1 MDTQNLNI
9 AQKRMLTYLK
19 NNFPTLPM
27 SVAESIKKTFE
38 AFPDFEIK
46 EGADVLT
53 VDLDEIK
60 LTNNDRDIVC
70 TYSAKNIVEK
80 LVKDYQT
87 DQPKNEPTQLEY
99 KVWSLTEEQYLEL
112 VNREEIPLNERLQMS
127 EIWKR
132 KPSEELDYINML
144 LDETITPTEKIEKM
158 YQRKGEI
165 SPMRAKEIEAEKME
179 RFHSEEMDLTD
190 KIDELLTLFDD

>member
-46 EGADVLT
+46 EGTDVLT
-53 VDLDEIK
+53 VDLDEVK

-70 TYSAKNIVEK
+70 FYSAKNIVEK
-80 LVKDYQT
+80 LVKDYQS
-87 DQPKNEPTQLEY
+87 DRPNNEPSQLEY

-179 RFHSEEMDLTD
+179 RFHSEGMELTD
-190 KIDELLTLFDD
+190 KIDELLTLFDE

>member
-27 SVAESIKKTFE
+27 SVAESIRKTFE

-53 VDLDEIK
+53 VDLDEVK

-87 DQPKNEPTQLEY
+87 DQPKNEPTELEY
-99 KVWSLTEEQYLEL
+99 KVWGLTEEQYLEL
-112 VNREEIPLNERLQMS
+112 INREEIPLNERLQMS

-144 LDETITPTEKIEKM
+144 LDETITPKEKIEKM

-179 RFHSEEMDLTD
+179 RFHSEGMELTD
-190 KIDELLTLFDD
+190 KIDELLTLFDE

>member
-27 SVAESIKKTFE
+27 SVAESIRKTFE

-53 VDLDEIK
+53 VDLDEVK

-165 SPMRAKEIEAEKME
+165 SPMRAKEIEAKKME
-179 RFHSEEMDLTD
+179 RFHSEGMELTD
-190 KIDELLTLFDD
+190 KIDELLTLFDE

>member
-27 SVAESIKKTFE
+27 SVAESIRKTFE

-53 VDLDEIK
+53 VDLDEVK

-70 TYSAKNIVEK
+70 TYSAKNIVENFTDSQLK
-80 LVKDYQT
+80 LHGILCTFLLKSILFLAT
-87 DQPKNEPTQLEY
+87 NTFLGK
-99 KVWSLTEEQYLEL
+99 
-112 VNREEIPLNERLQMS
+112 RIFCPLNS
-127 EIWKR
+127 V
-132 KPSEELDYINML
+132 
-144 LDETITPTEKIEKM
+144 
-158 YQRKGEI
+158 
-165 SPMRAKEIEAEKME
+165 
-179 RFHSEEMDLTD
+179 
-190 KIDELLTLFDD
+190 

>member
-1 MDTQNLNI
+1 MKNICIKILSAAVVIMFAISGSNNLN
-9 AQKRMLTYLK
+9 AQT
-19 NNFPTLPM
+19 NNTIRE
-27 SVAESIKKTFE
+27 V
-38 AFPDFEIK
+38 
-46 EGADVLT
+46 
-53 VDLDEIK
+53 K

-179 RFHSEEMDLTD
+179 RFHSEGMELTD
-190 KIDELLTLFDD
+190 KIDELLTLFDE